1 MLGIIGYLLSAVL
14 GLYVIWDIIR
24 YDRHK

>member
-1 MLGIIGYLLSAVL
+1 MGIIGYLLSAIL

-24 YDRHK
+24 HGRHR